1 VNAFTALVLVLA
13 PSVDQPALADI
24 SKAAPELKKAFN
36 DATGSVRIVLIVSP
50 G

>member
-1 VNAFTALVLVLA
+1 MVKVFAALVLAFATL
-13 PSVDQPALADI
+13 DQPTVVDI

-36 DATGSVRIVLIVSP
+36 DARGSVRLVLIVSP